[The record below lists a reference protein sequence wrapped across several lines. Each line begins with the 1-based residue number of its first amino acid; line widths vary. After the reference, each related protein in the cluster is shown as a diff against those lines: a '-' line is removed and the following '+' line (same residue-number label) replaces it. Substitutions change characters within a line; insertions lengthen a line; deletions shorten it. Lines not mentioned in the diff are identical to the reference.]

1 MDAED
6 SIPADRENSGL
17 TREQAEL
24 LNKLEELYRELPP
37 ARQRVM
43 IKQLRALEDNHAAE
57 HPLLVTLDKN

>member
-43 IKQLRALEDNHAAE
+43 IKQLRAKREQPATE
-57 HPLLVTLDKN
+57 KTPE